1 MNSNKRIHLLVD
13 SVKMAL
19 IIAIACGLVSVIV
32 FTVSDDPG
40 PAIYSFFVG
49 PFTSL
54 RRIGNIVEAASPLV
68 FTALAVIIIFGSG
81 QFSMIAEGS
90 FFIGITG
97 TMAAAISLDLP
108 AGVHSV
114 VAILFGGVCGALVA
128 LIPALLKMKWSVSEL
143 VTSIMLNYVVQ
154 FFAIYT
160 VSYHFREVTSSSLAS
175 LAFKE
180 TSTLPVILDGTRIH
194 GGVVLGIV
202 FCVLV
207 WFFLYRTSFGTK
219 LRITGDNPL
228 FARYAGLGVTGVMVA
243 AQVIAGAIAGIGG
256 GAELLG
262 MYNRFKWTASPGYG
276 WTGIVVALLARSNPL
291 LVPFAA
297 AFIGYLN
304 VGADIMARS
313 SDVGREMVDI
323 IQGVMMFLIAADAL
337 LRGWKQRMI
346 VKAAKAEEEAKAK
359 ESVKEVQA

>member
-1 MNSNKRIHLLVD
+1 MNSNKKIHLLVD

-32 FTVSDDPG
+32 FTVSEDPG

-81 QFSMIAEGS
+81 QFSMIAEGA

-97 TMAAAISLDLP
+97 TMAAAIALDLP
-108 AGVHSV
+108 AGIHSV
-114 VAILFGGVCGALVA
+114 VAILFGGLCGALVA

-194 GGVVLGIV
+194 GGVVLGLA

-207 WFFLYRTSFGTK
+207 WFFLYRTPFGTK

-262 MYNRFKWTASPGYG
+262 MYNRFKWTSTPGYG

-337 LRGWKQRMI
+337 LRGWKQRLI
-346 VKAAKAEEEAKAK
+346 VKAAQAEEQEKAG
-359 ESVKEVQA
+359 EDVKEVQA

>member
-13 SVKMAL
+13 TVKMAL

-32 FTVSDDPG
+32 FTVSDDPW
-40 PAIYSFFVG
+40 PAIYSFFIG

-54 RRIGNIVEAASPLV
+54 RRIGNIIEAASPLV

-97 TMAAAISLDLP
+97 TMIAAITLDLP
-108 AGVHSV
+108 AGVHSA
-114 VAILFGGVCGALVA
+114 VAILCGGICGALVA

-154 FFAIYT
+154 FFSIYM
-160 VSYHFREVTSSSLAS
+160 VSYHFREVSSSSLAS

-180 TSTLPVILDGTRIH
+180 TSKLPVIIEGTRIH
-194 GGVVLGIV
+194 TGVVLGII
-202 FCVLV
+202 FCILV
-207 WFFLYRTSFGTK
+207 WFFLYRTSVGTK

-228 FARYAGLGVTGVMVA
+228 FAKYTGLGVTGIMVM
-243 AQVIAGAIAGIGG
+243 AQVVAGAVAGMGG

-262 MYNRFKWTASPGYG
+262 MYTRFKWTSTPGYG
-276 WTGIVVALLARSNPL
+276 WTGIVVALLARNNPL
-291 LVPFAA
+291 LVPLAA

-313 SDVGREMVDI
+313 SDVGSEMVDI

-337 LRGWKQRMI
+337 LQGWKQRMI
-346 VKAAKAEEEAKAK
+346 VKDAKAAE
-359 ESVKEVQA
+359 KEVQA

>member
-1 MNSNKRIHLLVD
+1 MNSNKKIHLLVD
-13 SVKMAL
+13 SVKMLL
-19 IIAIACGLVSVIV
+19 IIAIACALVSVIV
-32 FTVSDDPG
+32 FTVSEDPA

-54 RRIGNIVEAASPLV
+54 RRIGNVIEAASPLM
-68 FTALAVIIIFGSG
+68 FTALAVIIIFGAG

-90 FFIGITG
+90 FFLGITG
-97 TMAAAISLDLP
+97 TMAAAIALDLP

-114 VAILFGGVCGALVA
+114 VAILAGGVCGAAAAAV
-128 LIPALLKMKWSVSEL
+128 PALLKMKWGVSEV

-154 FFAIYT
+154 FLALYT
-160 VSYHFREVTSSSLAS
+160 VSYHFREVSSSSLAS
-175 LAFKE
+175 LSFRE
-180 TSTLPVILDGTRIH
+180 TSKLPVILDGTRIH
-194 GGVVLGIV
+194 AGVALALVL
-202 FCVLV
+202 CVLV
-207 WFFLYRTSFGTK
+207 WFLLYRTSFGTQ
-219 LRITGDNPL
+219 LRITGDNGL
-228 FARYAGLGVTGVMVA
+228 FAKYVGLKVTGIMVA
-243 AQVIAGAIAGIGG
+243 AQVLAGAVAGIGG

-262 MYNRFKWTASPGYG
+262 MYTRFKWTSSPGYG
-276 WTGIVVALLARSNPL
+276 WTGIVVALLARNNPL
-291 LVPFAA
+291 LVPLAA

-346 VKAAKAEEEAKAK
+346 VKAAKAEE
-359 ESVKEVQA
+359 SGKEVQA

>member
-1 MNSNKRIHLLVD
+1 MNSNKKIHLLVD

-32 FTVSDDPG
+32 FTVSEDPG

-81 QFSMIAEGS
+81 QFSMIAEGA

-108 AGVHSV
+108 AGIHSV

-160 VSYHFREVTSSSLAS
+160 VSYHFREMTSSSLAS

-194 GGVVLGIV
+194 GGVVLGLV

-346 VKAAKAEEEAKAK
+346 VKAAQAEEQAKAN
-359 ESVKEVQA
+359 EDVKEVQA